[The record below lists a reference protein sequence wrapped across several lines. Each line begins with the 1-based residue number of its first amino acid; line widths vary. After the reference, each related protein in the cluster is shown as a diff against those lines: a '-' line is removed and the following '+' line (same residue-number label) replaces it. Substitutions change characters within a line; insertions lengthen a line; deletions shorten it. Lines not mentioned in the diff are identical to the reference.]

1 MAAPQVH
8 AHTSANGDV
17 HQAESSPKISPTS
30 IPSQARQILTNS
42 IINNESL
49 NIPKAVKDLTSNVV
63 FAPEVEPFLPTSLKM
78 SESASAL
85 WATIGLFANA
95 ICKERYST
103 EEPKKITVDVYS
115 ATLMLASVFLF
126 EVDGKHFIE
135 SKAVPRAIHLDKGT
149 MRETY
154 RNVISNVYKTADG
167 KFYHLH
173 GSLNADPT
181 LNMLGLPLHR
191 PDLQGDIEASKDV
204 YRSVVG
210 ARDSKSIE
218 IEANERW
225 RQPGATCLT
234 MDHFSATPHGKVNIQ
249 DPLYKI
255 TTTNDHLPPTAW
267 PQVGKKDRSLAGIK
281 VLDLTKVIAG
291 PTVTRVLA
299 LMGADVLRVSAEA
312 QPEALI
318 FISDGQIGKRDTDIN
333 IKTTEGKHQ
342 LDKLIAEADVIVSSY
357 RPGTFEKFGLGR
369 EWAHELARRRGKGL
383 VYCREN
389 CYGWNGEW
397 SHRAGYQQISD
408 AVTGASWEQ
417 GKFLGLD
424 EPVMPLLPN
433 SDSQTGLT
441 GAISIM
447 HALLLRSTTGGSYNI
462 SISLNQ
468 FNNWFLRNVGL
479 HSPSVQTSLR
489 ALHPDLNLRHDTGI
503 FEMAPVVMAA
513 TKRTNAEMWDKKR
526 FTKGVMRWGVEGEEA
541 VYLDWRGIVR
551 VEGMGGEELVELG
564 FEYGSC
570 RPGSDQARF
579 L

>member
-1 MAAPQVH
+1 
-8 AHTSANGDV
+8 
-17 HQAESSPKISPTS
+17 S
-30 IPSQARQILTNS
+30 IASQAREILMKS
-42 IINNESL
+42 LIENEAL
-49 NIPKAVKDLTSNVV
+49 KIPRAVKKLASSVSFT
-63 FAPEVEPFLPTSLKM
+63 PEVEPFLPTSLKM

-95 ICKERYST
+95 MCEERYNT
-103 EEPKKITVDVYS
+103 ATPKKIVVDAYS

-135 SKAVPRAIHLDKGT
+135 SKVVPRAIHLDKGS

-154 RNVISNVYKTADG
+154 RTHLSNIYKAADG

-181 LNMLGLPLHR
+181 LTMLGLPLHR
-191 PDLQGDIEASKDV
+191 PDLQGNIEGTKDV
-204 YRSVVG
+204 YRAAVA
-210 ARDSKSIE
+210 ARDSLSLE
-218 IEANERW
+218 IEANDRW
-225 RQPGATCLT
+225 RQPGVTCLT
-234 MDHFSATPHGKVNIQ
+234 ADEFAETPHGKVNIQ

-255 TTTNDHLPPTAW
+255 STANEHLPPVAW
-267 PQVGKKDRSLAGIK
+267 PKVKTTDRPLAGIK

-291 PTVTRVLA
+291 PTITRVLA
-299 LMGADVLRVSAEA
+299 LMGAEVLRVSAEA

-333 IKTTEGKHQ
+333 IKTAEGRSQ
-342 LDKLIAEADVIVSSY
+342 LNKLLEEADVVVCSY

-369 EWAHELARRRGKGL
+369 NWAHEVARRRGKGL

-408 AVTGASWEQ
+408 CVTGASWEQ

-447 HALLLRSTTGGSYNI
+447 HALLLRSSTGGSYNI
-462 SISLNQ
+462 DISLNQ

-479 HSPSVQTSLR
+479 HTPSVQASLH
-489 ALHPDLNLRHDTGI
+489 ALHPDFKLRH
-503 FEMAPVVMAA
+503 
-513 TKRTNAEMWDKKR
+513 
-526 FTKGVMRWGVEGEEA
+526 
-541 VYLDWRGIVR
+541 
-551 VEGMGGEELVELG
+551 
-564 FEYGSC
+564 
-570 RPGSDQARF
+570 
-579 L
+579 